1 MRTDFFPEPR
11 LEFGGGGFHIDA
23 RFGLLEHGP
32 VDRDT
37 NPAPSDLKVAIVG
50 TEETVHGIRAWFDRA
65 KSGIEAKTSTRPHL
79 FPAFPGF
86 SKEKCFGAEVIT
98 HDRWCEAI
106 PKREIAGLLDVT
118 DKSDLVSEAV
128 ELFLSAAHSVLDQGG
143 PLVLICVPP
152 SDLLAS
158 LDVQHSSSITLAEK
172 ELDEG
177 GDETTGT
184 RGSSSPPFHD
194 LLKAQGM
201 RLAVPIQM
209 IRPDTYRHTKRRR
222 SQLSP
227 QTQVPLQ
234 DEATRAWNL
243 HVALYYKAGGIPWRL
258 PRDPSALTSCFIGI
272 SFYRSSDRKRLLSSV
287 AQVFNERGEG
297 IIVRGGVAHLD
308 KDDRQPH
315 LLEEDIYVLLRDA
328 LEVYRREHKT
338 LPARL
343 VVHKTSAY
351 TENELRGVLSAANEV
366 GVGVI
371 DVVGIRRSLIRLFRK
386 GTYPPLRGTYLE
398 LDDTRAIIYL
408 RGSVDF
414 FRTYPGLYVPRPLEI
429 ELAEG
434 DTALE
439 NMGREVLR
447 LSKLNWNNTQ
457 FDGGEPMTLRAARKV
472 GDILKWMPAHD
483 GPQPS
488 FRFFM

>member
-11 LEFGGGGFHIDA
+11 LEFGGGGFHIDV
-23 RFGLLEHGP
+23 RFGLLNYGP
-32 VDRDT
+32 LDRDT
-37 NPAPSDLKVAIVG
+37 NLAPSDLKVAIVG
-50 TEETVHGIRAWFDRA
+50 TEETVYGIRTWLDSAR
-65 KSGIEAKTSTRPHL
+65 SGINAKTSAKPHL

-86 SKEKCFGAEVIT
+86 SKEKCFGAEIVT
-98 HDRWCEAI
+98 HDRWCETI

-118 DKSDLVSEAV
+118 DKGDLVSEAV
-128 ELFLSAAHSVLDQGG
+128 DLFLSAAHDVLDQGG

-158 LDVQHSSSITLAEK
+158 LDVQNSSSIHHTEK

-177 GDETTGT
+177 GDEAMGN
-184 RGSSSPPFHD
+184 RDSDFPPFHD
-194 LLKAQGM
+194 LLKARGM

-209 IRPDTYRHTKRRR
+209 IRPGTYRRTKRQG
-222 SQLSP
+222 SQSSP
-227 QTQVPLQ
+227 QSQGSLQ

-258 PRDPSALTSCFIGI
+258 QRNPSALTSCFIGI
-272 SFYRSSDRKRLLSSV
+272 SFYRSSDRKRLLTSV

-297 IIVRGGVAHLD
+297 IIVRGGIAHID
-308 KDDRQPH
+308 KEDRQPH
-315 LLEEDIYVLLRDA
+315 LREKDIYVLLRNA
-328 LEVYRREHKT
+328 LEIYRREHKT

-343 VVHKTSAY
+343 VVHKTSVY
-351 TENELRGVLSAANEV
+351 TENELQGVLLAADEA
-366 GVGVI
+366 GVDVI
-371 DVVGIRRSLIRLFRK
+371 DVVGIRRSLTRLFRK
-386 GTYPPLRGTYLE
+386 GTYPPLRGTYLQ

-414 FRTYPGLYVPRPLEI
+414 FKTYPGLYVPRPLEI

-434 DTALE
+434 DTTLE

-472 GDILKWMPAHD
+472 GDILKWMPD
-483 GPQPS
+483 YDDPQPS

>member
-11 LEFGGGGFHIDA
+11 LEFGDGGFHIDA

-37 NPAPSDLKVAIVG
+37 SPAPSDLKVAIVG
-50 TEETVHGIRAWFDRA
+50 TEETVHGIRAWLDHA

-98 HDRWCEAI
+98 HDRWCETI

-118 DKSDLVSEAV
+118 DKGDLVSEAV
-128 ELFLSAAHSVLDQGG
+128 DLFLSAAHNVLDQGG
-143 PLVLICVPP
+143 PLVLICAPP

-158 LDVQHSSSITLAEK
+158 LDARRNSNIDHAEK
-172 ELDEG
+172 ELDES
-177 GDETTGT
+177 GDETVGT
-184 RGSSSPPFHD
+184 RDSNFPPFHD

-209 IRPDTYRHTKRRR
+209 IRPHTYRHIKRQR
-222 SQLSP
+222 SQSSP
-227 QTQVPLQ
+227 QSQELLQ

-258 PRDPSALTSCFIGI
+258 PRNPSALTSCFIGI

-328 LEVYRREHKT
+328 IEVYRKEHKT

-351 TENELRGVLSAANEV
+351 TENELQGVLSAANEA
-366 GVGVI
+366 GVEVI
-371 DVVGIRRSLIRLFRK
+371 DVVGIRRSLTRLLRQ

-429 ELAEG
+429 ELAES
-434 DTALE
+434 DTTLE
-439 NMGREVLR
+439 DMAREVLR

-457 FDGGEPMTLRAARKV
+457 FDGGETMTLRAARKV
-472 GDILKWMPAHD
+472 GDILKWIPEHD

>member
-1 MRTDFFPEPR
+1 MRTDFFPEPM
-11 LEFGGGGFHIDA
+11 LEFGGGGFHIDV
-23 RFGLLEHGP
+23 RFGLLDHGP
-32 VDRDT
+32 VDSGT

-50 TEETVHGIRAWFDRA
+50 TEETVHGIRTWLDRA
-65 KSGIEAKTSTRPHL
+65 KSGIEAKASTKPHL

-98 HDRWCEAI
+98 HDRWCETI

-118 DKSDLVSEAV
+118 DKGDLVSEAV
-128 ELFLSAAHSVLDQGG
+128 DLFLSAARNVLDQGG
-143 PLVLICVPP
+143 PLVLICAPP

-158 LDVQHSSSITLAEK
+158 LDVRRSSNIDHAEK

-177 GDETTGT
+177 GDEAIGT
-184 RGSSSPPFHD
+184 RDSSFPPFHD

-201 RLAVPIQM
+201 RLPVPIQM
-209 IRPDTYRHTKRRR
+209 IRPHTYQRAKRQRNQ
-222 SQLSP
+222 SSP
-227 QTQVPLQ
+227 QAQAPLQ

-258 PRDPSALTSCFIGI
+258 PRNPSALTSCFIGI
-272 SFYRSSDRKRLLSSV
+272 SFYRSSDRERLLSSV

-308 KDDRQPH
+308 KEDRQPH

-328 LEVYRREHKT
+328 LEIYRREHKT

-351 TENELRGVLSAANEV
+351 TENELQGVLSAANDV

-371 DVVGIRRSLIRLFRK
+371 DIIGIRRSLTRLLRK

-414 FRTYPGLYVPRPLEI
+414 FRTYPGLYVPRPLELEI
-429 ELAEG
+429 AEG

-439 NMGREVLR
+439 NMGRELLR

-472 GDILKWMPAHD
+472 GDILKWMPECD
-483 GPQPS
+483 DPQPS

>member
-11 LEFGGGGFHIDA
+11 LEFGDGGFHIDA

-37 NPAPSDLKVAIVG
+37 SPAPSDLKVAIVG
-50 TEETVHGIRAWFDRA
+50 TEETVQGIRAWLDHA
-65 KSGIEAKTSTRPHL
+65 KSGIEAKTSKRPHL

-98 HDRWCEAI
+98 HDRWCETI

-118 DKSDLVSEAV
+118 DKGDLVSEAV
-128 ELFLSAAHSVLDQGG
+128 DLFLSAAHNVLDQGG
-143 PLVLICVPP
+143 PLVLICAPP
-152 SDLLAS
+152 NDLLAS
-158 LDVQHSSSITLAEK
+158 LDVQRSSNIDHAEK
-172 ELDEG
+172 ELDES
-177 GDETTGT
+177 GDEAIGT
-184 RGSSSPPFHD
+184 RDSSFPPFHD

-209 IRPDTYRHTKRRR
+209 IRPHTYRRIKRQRR
-222 SQLSP
+222 QSSP
-227 QTQVPLQ
+227 QAQRPLQ

-258 PRDPSALTSCFIGI
+258 PRNPSALTSCFIGI
-272 SFYRSSDRKRLLSSV
+272 SFYRSSDHKRLLSSV

-328 LEVYRREHKT
+328 LEVYRKEHKT

-351 TENELRGVLSAANEV
+351 TENELQGVLSAANEV
-366 GVGVI
+366 GVDIV
-371 DVVGIRRSLIRLFRK
+371 DVVGIRRSLTRLLRQ

-434 DTALE
+434 DTTLE
-439 NMGREVLR
+439 DIGREVLR

-472 GDILKWMPAHD
+472 GDILKWMPEHD

>member
-11 LEFGGGGFHIDA
+11 LEFGDGGVHIDA

-37 NPAPSDLKVAIVG
+37 SPAPSDLKVAIVG
-50 TEETVHGIRAWFDRA
+50 TEETVQGIRAWLDHA
-65 KSGIEAKTSTRPHL
+65 KSGIEAKTSKRPHL

-98 HDRWCEAI
+98 HDRWCETI

-118 DKSDLVSEAV
+118 DKGDLVSEAV
-128 ELFLSAAHSVLDQGG
+128 DLFLSAAHNVLDQGG
-143 PLVLICVPP
+143 PLVLICAPP

-158 LDVQHSSSITLAEK
+158 LDAQRNSNIDHAEK
-172 ELDEG
+172 ELDES
-177 GDETTGT
+177 GDETIGT
-184 RGSSSPPFHD
+184 KDSSLPPFHD

-209 IRPDTYRHTKRRR
+209 IRPHTYQRVKRRR
-222 SQLSP
+222 SQASP
-227 QTQVPLQ
+227 QAQRPLQ

-258 PRDPSALTSCFIGI
+258 PRNPSALTSCFIGI
-272 SFYRSSDRKRLLSSV
+272 SFYRSSDHKRLLSSV

-315 LLEEDIYVLLRDA
+315 LLEEDTYVLLRDA
-328 LEVYRREHKT
+328 LEVYRKEHKT

-351 TENELRGVLSAANEV
+351 TENELQGVLSAANEV
-366 GVGVI
+366 GVDIV
-371 DVVGIRRSLIRLFRK
+371 DVVGIRRSLTRLLRQ

-434 DTALE
+434 DTTLE

-472 GDILKWMPAHD
+472 GDILKWMPEHD